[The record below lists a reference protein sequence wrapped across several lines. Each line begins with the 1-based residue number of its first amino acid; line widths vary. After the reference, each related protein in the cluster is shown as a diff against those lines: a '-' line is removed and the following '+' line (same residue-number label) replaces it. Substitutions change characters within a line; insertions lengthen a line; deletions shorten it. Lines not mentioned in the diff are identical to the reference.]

1 MLIIGF
7 DSAWTAGNQGGL
19 VGVFHRPDG
28 GLTELGE
35 PESADFSTAA
45 NRIRQWQADTA
56 ATRTLIL
63 LDQPTI
69 VRNATGQRPVEN
81 LVGGPVSR
89 RHGGVQPA
97 FTGRQAMFG
106 PDAPV
111 WPFLATFNGAAD
123 PQRPPEGTAV
133 VETYPVL
140 ALIAL
145 GWLRPDTR
153 PTGRLPKY
161 NPGRRK
167 TYRAEDWRFVC
178 ERAAEELGRR
188 GALRAADWLRRAA
201 LVDKPGKALQD
212 RVDACLCLL
221 VGLELALERDGLM
234 VGQID
239 SGYMVVPYRQALV
252 EELHE
257 RCAATGR
264 VPADWV
270 RRVRWAGPTAPTAVS
285 PAT

>member
-7 DSAWTAGNQGGL
+7 DSAWTAGNKGGL
-19 VGVFHRPDG
+19 VGALHRPDG

-35 PESADFSTAA
+35 PEVADFSTATD
-45 NRIRQWQADTA
+45 RIRHWQATTG
-56 ATRTLIL
+56 ATQTLIL

-81 LVGGPVSR
+81 LVGAAVSR
-89 RHGGVQPA
+89 RRGGVQPA

-111 WPFLATFNGAAD
+111 WPFLGAFSGAAD
-123 PQRPPEGTAV
+123 PRYPPQGTAV
-133 VETYPVL
+133 LETYPVL

-145 GWLRPDTR
+145 GWLQPDTR
-153 PTGRLPKY
+153 PGGRLPKY

-167 TYRAEDWRFVC
+167 TFQVGDWRFVC
-178 ERAAEELGRR
+178 ERAAKALVER
-188 GALRAADWLRRAA
+188 GATATADWLRQAA
-201 LVDKPGKALQD
+201 LDSKPGKALQD

-221 VGLELALERDGLM
+221 VGLELALDGDGLM

-239 SGYMVVPYRQALV
+239 SGYMVVPYREALAT
-252 EELHE
+252 ELQE
-257 RCAATGR
+257 RCVATGR
-264 VPADWV
+264 VPAEWV
-270 RRVRWAGPTAPTAVS
+270 WRVRWAGSA
-285 PAT
+285 